1 MRRTIEEIWLR
12 LVRLYTYNTPI
23 NKGKYRVFQVALSF
37 CKLKHESLRGRSR
50 DGRQFSVNLTSGMQ
64 EHVFFF
70 GEYEKM
76 LSRIAASLIG
86 HGDICVDAGAN
97 FGWYT
102 TLMAKGC
109 GPDGEVHAFEP
120 VPQSFHELSKN
131 YALLGSPVNVFINR
145 IALGDK
151 EDVITINVFD
161 GEPTG
166 HASIADKRDAATS
179 PYDCRMSTL
188 DSYLE
193 EHSVHKVNFVKVD
206 IEGAEMLFL
215 RGAERLFKQEKPP
228 IFLMEMAL
236 EQTRHFGYLPNDLIN
251 FIGSRGDYEFYA
263 ADEIRNK
270 LRRIDGFADDDV
282 GANVFCIP
290 CGFMPT
296 SILDLVEN

>member
-23 NKGKYRVFQVALSF
+23 IKGKYRVFQMALGF
-37 CKLKHESLRGRSR
+37 CKLKHESLWGRSR

-86 HGDICVDAGAN
+86 NGDICVDAGAN

-109 GPDGEVHAFEP
+109 GPSGEVHAFEP

-131 YALLGSPVNVFINR
+131 YALAGSPANVFINQF
-145 IALGDK
+145 ALGDK
-151 EDVITINVFD
+151 EDVISMNVFD

-166 HASIADKRDAATS
+166 HASIAAKRDSAS
-179 PYDCRMSTL
+179 LSYECRMTTL
-188 DSYLE
+188 DSYVVNHGIE
-193 EHSVHKVNFVKVD
+193 AVNFVKVD

-236 EQTRHFGYLPNDLIN
+236 EQSRHFGYLPNDLIN

-270 LRRIDGFADDDV
+270 LRLIDGFADDDI

-290 CGFMPT
+290 RGFMPT
-296 SILDLVEN
+296 SILDLVE